1 MKKKWFRRFLDPGHS
16 VSTGIPKPQLSQH
29 AGPEGSWLRGW
40 LTGCGS
46 SCDCQA
52 ADSVALC
59 SKKTTFGDL
68 FPAGHSTWSLIQ
80 KPQLSQHAHTRGRPW
95 AGLGSVCDTPCDCQL
110 ADIKCVVRF
119 LSIKVPGT
127 IILLELDTCNG
138 HILQNPSSLSTT
150 RLGAVERHLLG
161 VSQALPL
168 THR

>member
-1 MKKKWFRRFLDPGHS
+1 VSVWDQFKYEKKVVPKVFGPWPLCFDRDPK
-16 VSTGIPKPQLSQH
+16 TPALS
-29 AGPEGSWLRGW
+29 ACWARGLLAEGVA
-40 LTGCGS
+40 
-46 SCDCQA
+46 DC
-52 ADSVALC
+52 
-59 SKKTTFGDL
+59 
-68 FPAGHSTWSLIQ
+68 HSTWSLIQ